1 MKEIVNLYLLCLLFI
16 RNNERRIVVFIK
28 KNFNYIIYTQLRVKN
43 RIINEKM
50 NFISKLYYNLVKRI
64 LLE

>member
-16 RNNERRIVVFIK
+16 RNNERRIMVFIK